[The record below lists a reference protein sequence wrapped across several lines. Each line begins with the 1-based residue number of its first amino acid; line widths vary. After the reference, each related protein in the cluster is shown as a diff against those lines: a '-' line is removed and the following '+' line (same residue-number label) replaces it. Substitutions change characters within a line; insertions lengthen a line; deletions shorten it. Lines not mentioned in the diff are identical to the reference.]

1 MCDLD
6 FDYTL
11 TIEYERLSV
20 EELNETLGIFYRSS
34 SECFVDIENLAEE
47 VIRRL
52 EGNYRYRI
60 RDEENKNFNKLVIS
74 TFETLKK
81 ISRFMVVPSPRIR
94 VIYDIYRKY
103 MYSTES
109 PVTSPVVSPKIEMV
123 QEVQEVRLPKIMKKA
138 KRKKEDHE

>member
-1 MCDLD
+1 MD
-6 FDYTL
+6 
-11 TIEYERLSV
+11 S
-20 EELNETLGIFYRSS
+20 SS
-34 SECFVDIENLAEE
+34 SECFVDIENLADE

-52 EGNYRYRI
+52 KEDYRYSI
-60 RDEENKNFNKLVIS
+60 REEENKNFNKLVIS

-109 PVTSPVVSPKIEMV
+109 PVTSPVVSPKIEVV
-123 QEVQEVRLPKIMKKA
+123 QEVQE
-138 KRKKEDHE
+138 

>member
-1 MCDLD
+1 MCDHD

-11 TIEYERLSV
+11 TIDFRIFSD
-20 EELNETLGIFYRSS
+20 EELKDTLEILYRAS
-34 SECFVDIENLAEE
+34 SECFVDIENLADE

-109 PVTSPVVSPKIEMV
+109 PVTSPVVSPKSE
-123 QEVQEVRLPKIMKKA
+123 EVQESKVPKIMKKA
-138 KRKKEDHE
+138 KRRKE